1 MNLFATHPLM
11 LLLIGKYT
19 FMMFPSKSGTMKT
32 ELYNV

>member
-1 MNLFATHPLM
+1 MNLSATHPLT

-19 FMMFPSKSGTMKT
+19 FMMFASKSGIMKN